1 MIPVGEK
8 AWQMLPL
15 GWEDVKELLG
25 GRQGLDDAPVAR
37 ITIRACLM
45 PVVVVSVKSE
55 VVLLKEMFV
64 TSDFWIRDWRS

>member
-1 MIPVGEK
+1 MKG
-8 AWQMLPL
+8 
-15 GWEDVKELLG
+15 LLG

-37 ITIRACLM
+37 TTIRACLM

-64 TSDFWIRDWRS
+64 TSDFWIKLWRL